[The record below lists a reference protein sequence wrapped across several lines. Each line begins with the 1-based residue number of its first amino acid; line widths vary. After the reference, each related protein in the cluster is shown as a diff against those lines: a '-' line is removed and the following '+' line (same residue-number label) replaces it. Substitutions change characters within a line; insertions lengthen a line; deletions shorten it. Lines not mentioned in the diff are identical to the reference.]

1 MGEQVEGEVETVAQ
15 PVEPEDAAPA
25 GASEPILEEDS
36 APGELVEED
45 SAPEELVEEDAENIL
60 DRLDARLAES
70 QRLLARQTDLTQKLH
85 AENQVLRAGELRS
98 AQMPLVRDLIRLSDD
113 LERMRAV
120 AAESADDLT
129 VLHES
134 LLDVLA
140 RNGVEAFESEWGE
153 AFDSRVHSVAG
164 VETTE
169 DEQLDKTVAEV
180 VRRGFRWSSGEVI
193 RVVEVR
199 AYRASGGSG

>member
-1 MGEQVEGEVETVAQ
+1 MGDQLEGEFETVPQ
-15 PVEPEDAAPA
+15 PVEPEDAEPAAAGEPVLVESSASEEPA
-25 GASEPILEEDS
+25 GEETES
-36 APGELVEED
+36 V
-45 SAPEELVEEDAENIL
+45 L
-60 DRLDARLAES
+60 DRLDTRLAEA

-85 AENQVLRAGELRS
+85 AENQSLRAGELRS

-120 AAESADDLT
+120 AAESTDDLT

-140 RNGVEAFESEWGE
+140 RNGVETFEAEQGE
-153 AFDSRVHSVAG
+153 PFDSRVHSAAG

-169 DEQLDKTVAEV
+169 DERLDKTVAEV

-199 AYRASGGSG
+199 AYRVSGGSG

>member
-1 MGEQVEGEVETVAQ
+1 MGEQLEGEFETVPQ
-15 PVEPEDAAPA
+15 PVEPEDAEPA
-25 GASEPILEEDS
+25 TAGEPVLEEEN
-36 APGELVEED
+36 G
-45 SAPEELVEEDAENIL
+45 APEEPAGEETESVL
-60 DRLDARLAES
+60 DRLDTRLAEA

-85 AENQVLRAGELRS
+85 AENQSLRAGELRG

-120 AAESADDLT
+120 ATESADDLT

-140 RNGVEAFESEWGE
+140 RNGVEAFGAERGE
-153 AFDSRVHSVAG
+153 PFDSRAHSVAG

-169 DEQLDKTVAEV
+169 DERLDKTVAEV

-199 AYRASGGSG
+199 AYRVSGGSG

>member
-1 MGEQVEGEVETVAQ
+1 MGEQLEGEFETVPQ
-15 PVEPEDAAPA
+15 PVEPEDAEPA
-25 GASEPILEEDS
+25 AAGEPVLEEENGASEEPAGEETES
-36 APGELVEED
+36 V
-45 SAPEELVEEDAENIL
+45 L
-60 DRLDARLAES
+60 DRLDTRLEEA

-85 AENQVLRAGELRS
+85 AENQGLRAGELRS

-120 AAESADDLT
+120 ATESADDLT

-140 RNGVEAFESEWGE
+140 RNGVEAFEAERGE
-153 AFDSRVHSVAG
+153 SFDSRAHSVAG
-164 VETTE
+164 LEATE

-199 AYRASGGSG
+199 AYRAAGGSG